1 MVFRNRT
8 PVCHQ
13 ISHDVT
19 VHSYTDDTQLYVHCK
34 ALECAT
40 EVRHITAC
48 IVELDSWMTSNR
60 LKLNSDKTQF
70 MWVGPQQQ
78 LGIVS
83 VVSVVEIPLKDC
95 SVTISHCHMSWRPHL
110 LRTDICDARE
120 EGCCAMFLPPS
131 SALVHMP
138 SVLC

>member
-83 VVSVVEIPLKDC
+83 VVEIPLKDQRHN
-95 SVTISHCHMSWRPHL
+95 IALSH
-110 LRTDICDARE
+110 
-120 EGCCAMFLPPS
+120 
-131 SALVHMP
+131 
-138 SVLC
+138 VLASTFTPN